1 MTLINPKIT
10 KDGYIEGV
18 GYDKYNYDYHYNNY
32 KKDKNIPQDIKTT
45 LLNDSAASLQKL
57 QHLKNYF
64 IFVPV
69 RIKLEEDDLL

>member
-1 MTLINPKIT
+1 MAFYDKNLQYSFGHMTLINPKIT

-45 LLNDSAASLQKL
+45 LWSMKAT
-57 QHLKNYF
+57 
-64 IFVPV
+64 
-69 RIKLEEDDLL
+69 